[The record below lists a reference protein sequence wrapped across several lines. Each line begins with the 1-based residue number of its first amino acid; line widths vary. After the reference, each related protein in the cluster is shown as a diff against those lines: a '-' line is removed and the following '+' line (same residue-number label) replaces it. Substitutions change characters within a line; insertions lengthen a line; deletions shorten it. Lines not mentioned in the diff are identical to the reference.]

1 MCRYLPVYVLPALLV
16 HRRKLL
22 DPATAGDIWVKVA
35 RGAARSSLFL
45 ALYCTL
51 AWRGVNAVLCPQSQ
65 PSVCTARSDEVAA
78 LQCASPKKAAAQT
91 EVAPR
96 TS

>member
-1 MCRYLPVYVLPALLV
+1 MLHFCRYLPVYVLPALLV
-16 HRRKLL
+16 HRRRLL

-51 AWRGVNAVLCPQSQ
+51 AWRGDSSILTAVSTQGCSVVCRSLVYSSQS
-65 PSVCTARSDEVAA
+65 AI
-78 LQCASPKKAAAQT
+78 
-91 EVAPR
+91 
-96 TS
+96 